1 MKKLK
6 LLSLIMLLCTN
17 SFVGCINPHPSQT
30 IGEKQSSA
38 IEKEEAIIS
47 FICSQYR
54 SHYQG
59 FEFIRMQSFYKM
71 GDGYYAI
78 IKFTYIKNG
87 VKMFAVNNVST
98 DKDGYLKEV
107 SYSASLPYDELLIDP

>member
-1 MKKLK
+1 
-6 LLSLIMLLCTN
+6 
-17 SFVGCINPHPSQT
+17 
-30 IGEKQSSA
+30 
-38 IEKEEAIIS
+38 
-47 FICSQYR
+47 
-54 SHYQG
+54 
-59 FEFIRMQSFYKM
+59 MQSFCKM

-78 IKFTYIKNG
+78 IRFTYIKDG